1 PELVTP
7 RQIYELPPSLD
18 PGDHNV
24 DRPERLIW
32 VGPSPSVPTGQ
43 TSAMGATSPFP
54 CAPEKV
60 PSRSDLPTFV
70 KSIAG
75 RQFVEFTTY
84 ALASRLIASWME
96 ARVTKV
102 TKVSARFSKSLAR
115 RRLRPNQEEVCSTT
129 QRRGRTT
136 KPFVSSLRLTISR
149 RSSGPLPPQLQ
160 LAGRFIRHQPRSVR
174 AKGSAGVSC

>member
-1 PELVTP
+1 MAA
-7 RQIYELPPSLD
+7 I
-18 PGDHNV
+18 
-24 DRPERLIW
+24 
-32 VGPSPSVPTGQ
+32 
-43 TSAMGATSPFP
+43 GATSPLP

-75 RQFVEFTTY
+75 RRFVEFTTY

-115 RRLRPNQEEVCSTT
+115 RRLRPNQEKVRSTT
-129 QRRGRTT
+129 QRRHAPGIE
-136 KPFVSSLRLTISR
+136 F
-149 RSSGPLPPQLQ
+149 
-160 LAGRFIRHQPRSVR
+160 
-174 AKGSAGVSC
+174 